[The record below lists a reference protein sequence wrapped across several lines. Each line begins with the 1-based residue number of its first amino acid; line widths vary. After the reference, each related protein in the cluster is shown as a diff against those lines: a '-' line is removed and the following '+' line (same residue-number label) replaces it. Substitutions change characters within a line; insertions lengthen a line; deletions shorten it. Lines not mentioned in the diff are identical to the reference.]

1 MRRVEIAMTDR
12 LNNAEI
18 IKDIVHG
25 YKKGQT
31 NIDEASLAI
40 AECTNLQEEIVKCF
54 LKVMKRSNI
63 IEHSFAGEKNDTSI

>member
-1 MRRVEIAMTDR
+1 MAIAMTDR
-12 LNNAEI
+12 INTAEI
-18 IKDIVHG
+18 IEDIVHG

>member
-1 MRRVEIAMTDR
+1 MTDR
-12 LNNAEI
+12 INTAEI
-18 IKDIVHG
+18 IEDIVHG

-63 IEHSFAGEKNDTSI
+63 IEHSFVGEKNDTSI

>member
-1 MRRVEIAMTDR
+1 MTDR
-12 LNNAEI
+12 INTAEI
-18 IKDIVHG
+18 IEDIVHG

>member
-1 MRRVEIAMTDR
+1 MTDQI
-12 LNNAEI
+12 NTAEI
-18 IKDIVHG
+18 IGDIVHG

-63 IEHSFAGEKNDTSI
+63 IEHSFVGDKNDTSI

>member
-1 MRRVEIAMTDR
+1 MAIAMTDQI
-12 LNNAEI
+12 NTAEI
-18 IKDIVHG
+18 IGDIVHG

-63 IEHSFAGEKNDTSI
+63 IEHSFVGEKNDTSI

>member
-1 MRRVEIAMTDR
+1 MTDR
-12 LNNAEI
+12 INTAEFI
-18 IKDIVHG
+18 EDIVHG

-63 IEHSFAGEKNDTSI
+63 IEHSFVGDKNDTSI

>member
-1 MRRVEIAMTDR
+1 MPIAMTDR
-12 LNNAEI
+12 TNTAEI
-18 IKDIVHG
+18 IEDIVHG

-63 IEHSFAGEKNDTSI
+63 IEHSFVGEKNDTSI

>member
-1 MRRVEIAMTDR
+1 MTDR
-12 LNNAEI
+12 INTAEI
-18 IKDIVHG
+18 IEDIVQG

-40 AECTNLQEEIVKCF
+40 AECTNLQEGIVKCF

-63 IEHSFAGEKNDTSI
+63 IEHSFVREKDDTSI

>member
-1 MRRVEIAMTDR
+1 MAIAMTDR
-12 LNNAEI
+12 INTAEI
-18 IKDIVHG
+18 IEDIVHG
-25 YKKGQT
+25 YKKGHT

-63 IEHSFAGEKNDTSI
+63 IEHSFVRKKITSF

>member
-1 MRRVEIAMTDR
+1 MTDQI
-12 LNNAEI
+12 NTADI
-18 IKDIVHG
+18 IGDIVHG

-63 IEHSFAGEKNDTSI
+63 IEHSFVGEKNDTSI

>member
-1 MRRVEIAMTDR
+1 MTDQI
-12 LNNAEI
+12 NTAEI
-18 IKDIVHG
+18 MGDIVHG

-63 IEHSFAGEKNDTSI
+63 IEHSFVGEKNDTSI

>member
-1 MRRVEIAMTDR
+1 MTDR
-12 LNNAEI
+12 INTAEI
-18 IKDIVHG
+18 IEDIVHG

-40 AECTNLQEEIVKCF
+40 SQCTNLQEEIVKCF

>member
-1 MRRVEIAMTDR
+1 MTDR
-12 LNNAEI
+12 INTAEI
-18 IKDIVHG
+18 IQDIVHG

>member
-1 MRRVEIAMTDR
+1 MAIAMTDR
-12 LNNAEI
+12 INTAEI
-18 IKDIVHG
+18 IQDIVHG

>member
-1 MRRVEIAMTDR
+1 MTDQI
-12 LNNAEI
+12 NTAEI
-18 IKDIVHG
+18 IGDIVHG

-63 IEHSFAGEKNDTSI
+63 IEHSFVGEKNDTSI